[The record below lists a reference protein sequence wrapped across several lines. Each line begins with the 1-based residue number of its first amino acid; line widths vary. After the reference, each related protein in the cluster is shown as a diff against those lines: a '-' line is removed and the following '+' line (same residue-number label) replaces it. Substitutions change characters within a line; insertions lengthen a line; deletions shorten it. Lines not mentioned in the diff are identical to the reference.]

1 MVRWGPGANHRHG
14 LVAGRQM
21 IALTQVALEDAVG
34 LLAAQDPDLGR
45 AVRQFGV
52 PPLWGREPGF
62 ATLLR
67 IILEQQVSLASADA
81 AYGRLVETVG
91 LLTPE
96 AFLALDDATLRAVGF
111 SRQKTRY
118 GRLLAE
124 SLLDGS
130 LDLEA
135 MSGLEDDPAR
145 EALTSL
151 TGIGPWTADT
161 YLLMA
166 LGRPDVWPAAD
177 IALQA
182 ATQDLKGLAARP
194 STEEMVDLA
203 EPWRPWR
210 AVAAR
215 ILWFHY
221 LGGVG

>member
-1 MVRWGPGANHRHG
+1 MTALTEST
-14 LVAGRQM
+14 LVA
-21 IALTQVALEDAVG
+21 ATS
-34 LLAAQDPDLGR
+34 LLAKQDPDLGGV
-45 AVRQFGV
+45 VRRYGV

-67 IILEQQVSLASADA
+67 TILEQQVSLASADA
-81 AYGRLVETVG
+81 AYRRLLEVVDP
-91 LLTPE
+91 LTPE
-96 AFLALDDATLRAVGF
+96 GFLGLDDATLRAVGF

-124 SLLDGS
+124 SLVDGS
-130 LDLEA
+130 LDLEVV
-135 MSGLEDDPAR
+135 SGLEDDAAR

-166 LGRPDVWPAAD
+166 LGRQDVWPAAD

-182 ATQDLKGLAARP
+182 AVRDLKSLPARP
-194 STEEMVDLA
+194 TAEAMVDLA